1 MGMTFKE
8 NVSDIRNSKVAD
20 IINEFKDFGAEV
32 DVMDESYFM
41 SITNEHA
48 VLADVKGV
56 YRGSIHQMIY
66 WSL

>member
-32 DVMDESYFM
+32 DVMDPFALWKYCKSTV
-41 SITNEHA
+41 S
-48 VLADVKGV
+48 G
-56 YRGSIHQMIY
+56 
-66 WSL
+66 W